1 MLTIE
6 NKNFYTIEE
15 VANKLGVSRQT
26 ISNRISTGK
35 IPAAKIEN
43 RYYISEVYIELYIK
57 ERNKKLLDN
66 VNVWQ
71 AKYEKKG

>member
-1 MLTIE
+1 MKTIE
-6 NKNFYTIEE
+6 NNNFYTIEE
-15 VANKLGVSRQT
+15 VAAKLGVTRQT

-66 VNVWQ
+66 VKVWQ
-71 AKYEKKG
+71 AKYENKG

>member
-6 NKNFYTIEE
+6 NNNFYTIEE
-15 VANKLGVSRQT
+15 VANKLGVTRQT

-66 VNVWQ
+66 VKVWQ

>member
-1 MLTIE
+1 MKTIE
-6 NKNFYTIEE
+6 NNNFYTIDE
-15 VANKLGVSRQT
+15 VANKLGVTRQT

-57 ERNKKLLDN
+57 ERNKKLLEN
-66 VNVWQ
+66 LKLWQ

>member
-1 MLTIE
+1 MKTIE
-6 NKNFYTIEE
+6 NNNFYTIDE
-15 VANKLGVSRQT
+15 VANKLGVTRQT

-35 IPAAKIEN
+35 IPAAKIDN
-43 RYYISEVYIELYIK
+43 KYYISEVFIELYIK

-66 VNVWQ
+66 VKLWQ

>member
-1 MLTIE
+1 MKTIE
-6 NKNFYTIEE
+6 NNNFYTIDE
-15 VANKLGVSRQT
+15 VANKLGVTRQT

-43 RYYISEVYIELYIK
+43 RYYISEVFINLYVK
-57 ERNKKLLDN
+57 ERNQKLLEN
-66 VNVWQ
+66 VKLWQ

>member
-66 VNVWQ
+66 VKLWQ

>member
-6 NKNFYTIEE
+6 NNNFYTIEE
-15 VANKLGVSRQT
+15 VANKLGVTRQT

-43 RYYISEVYIELYIK
+43 RYYISEVYIQLYIK

-66 VNVWQ
+66 VKVWQ

>member
-43 RYYISEVYIELYIK
+43 RYYISEVYIELYNK

>member
-1 MLTIE
+1 MITIE
-6 NKNFYTIEE
+6 NNNFYTIDE
-15 VANKLGVSRQT
+15 VANKLGVTRQT

-66 VNVWQ
+66 VKVWQ

>member
-1 MLTIE
+1 MITVE
-6 NKNFYTIEE
+6 NKNFFTIDEFSK
-15 VANKLGVSRQT
+15 KLNLSRQT
-26 ISNRISTGK
+26 ILNRISTGK

-43 RYYISEVYIELYIK
+43 KYYISEVFLDYYIK

-66 VNVWQ
+66 VKVWQ

>member
-1 MLTIE
+1 MKTIE
-6 NKNFYTIEE
+6 NNNFYTIDE
-15 VANKLGVSRQT
+15 VANKLGVTRQT

-35 IPAAKIEN
+35 IPAAKIDN
-43 RYYISEVYIELYIK
+43 KYYISEVFIELYIK

-66 VNVWQ
+66 VKVWQ

>member
-1 MLTIE
+1 MITIE
-6 NKNFYTIEE
+6 NNNFYTIEE
-15 VANKLGVSRQT
+15 VATKLGVTRQT

-66 VNVWQ
+66 VKVWQ

>member
-1 MLTIE
+1 MKTIE
-6 NKNFYTIEE
+6 NNNFYTIDE
-15 VANKLGVSRQT
+15 VSAKLGVTRQT

-43 RYYISEVYIELYIK
+43 RYYISEVFIELYIK

-66 VNVWQ
+66 VKVWQ
-71 AKYEKKG
+71 AKYEKKR

>member
-66 VNVWQ
+66 VKVWQ

>member
-1 MLTIE
+1 MITIE
-6 NKNFYTIEE
+6 NNNFYTIEE
-15 VANKLGVSRQT
+15 VANKLGVTRQT

-66 VNVWQ
+66 VKVWQ

>member
-6 NKNFYTIEE
+6 NNNFYTIEE
-15 VANKLGVSRQT
+15 VANKLGVTRQT

-66 VNVWQ
+66 VKVWQ
-71 AKYEKKG
+71 AKYVKKG

>member
-1 MLTIE
+1 MKTIE
-6 NKNFYTIEE
+6 NNNFYTIEE
-15 VANKLGVSRQT
+15 VAAKLGVTRQT

-43 RYYISEVYIELYIK
+43 RYYISEVFIELYIK
-57 ERNKKLLDN
+57 ERNKKLLEN
-66 VNVWQ
+66 LKLWQ